1 MKKLKQNSRRK
12 FIKNSV
18 AASAV
23 FGFSDF
29 LPFDT
34 IAEPGKKGFP
44 NSAPGKMEF
53 MKAGYAEGDISPEIG
68 MEQPGNYGKSYHTT
82 FHDPCKVR
90 VSVLEDGATKL
101 ILIGVDALALYSP
114 LIENVR
120 NQINAACGVPQEN
133 ILIGASHSHSSGPT
147 AMVQP
152 GEFDHADEFVQF
164 LAYEKSSCA
173 DPKYLDFVE
182 KQMIKTTCEAVNSIQ
197 EVTMGIGIGRE
208 DTVSFNR
215 RFKMK
220 NGLTYTHPG
229 QLNPDI
235 LEVAGPIDPDV
246 GVIGTWDKEG
256 KCIGCIVNFACH
268 TTTNPGGTSAN
279 WVYYMEQTIK
289 GAMGAACVVVFL
301 QGASGDVTQV
311 DNLNPDVNRS
321 GEAWARFVG
330 AKVGAEAVKVLLD
343 MPRGI
348 LLPLNSKSEVVRMGR
363 RVPEKGKVEKSY
375 ELARKDPEEV
385 GATEWTFAKEIVL
398 LDSLLKK
405 EKASPVEIQVLQV
418 GPAVFVSNPAE
429 FFCQLGIDIKK
440 QSHFPFT
447 FPVSMANGC
456 VGYVPTKEAF
466 DLDGGGYETR
476 LTAYSYLEIDAGN
489 KMVDLGVKLVRKLK
503 PGSVPKAVKAPPFK
517 GQPWSYGNVKPEL
530 G

>member
-1 MKKLKQNSRRK
+1 MKKFNSRRK

-23 FGFSDF
+23 FGISECF
-29 LPFDT
+29 PFNT
-34 IAEPGKKGFP
+34 FAEAGKKESP
-44 NSAPGKMEF
+44 NSSVRKMEF

-101 ILIGVDALALYSP
+101 ALIGVDALALYPP
-114 LIENVR
+114 LITNVR
-120 NQINAACGVPQEN
+120 EQINAVCGIPPEN

-173 DPKYLDFVE
+173 DPNYLDLVE
-182 KQMIKTTCEAVNSIQ
+182 KQLVKTTCEALSSIQ
-197 EVTMGIGIGRE
+197 EVTMGIGIGKE
-208 DTVSFNR
+208 DKVSFNR
-215 RFKMK
+215 RFRMK
-220 NGLTYTHPG
+220 NGSTYTHPG

-289 GAMGAACVVVFL
+289 GAMGADCVVVFL

-311 DNLNPDVNRS
+311 DNLNPHVNLS

-343 MPRGI
+343 MPRGV
-348 LLPLNSKSEVVRMGR
+348 LLPLASKRELVMMGR
-363 RVPEKGKVEKSY
+363 RIPHKEKVMKSY
-375 ELARKDPEEV
+375 EMVRKTPEEV

-398 LDSLLKK
+398 LDSLL
-405 EKASPVEIQVLQV
+405 EKDKTSPVEIQVLQV

-429 FFCQLGIDIKK
+429 FFCQLGLDIKK

-456 VGYVPTKEAF
+456 VGYVPTKEAYGP
-466 DLDGGGYETR
+466 DGGGYETR
-476 LTAYSYLEIDAGN
+476 LTAYSNLEIDAGN
-489 KMVDLGVKLVRKLK
+489 KMVELGVKLLQNLK
-503 PGSVPKAVKAPPFK
+503 PGNVPKAEVAPLFK